1 MPFFAPDSET
11 NYTESFPEFVDRY
24 AGAVISLVSGAWND
38 ESKIGLLHNV
48 RGSAVSVLGLH
59 GYSLAAFE
67 ALRATYPF
75 RPEAAK
81 RILMQPHREG
91 ALSVYYGRLIAA
103 RDKLVRYG
111 RMEIADSYLVMQL
124 LAGLDDPTRA
134 EVLKRFPPGGSLSQ
148 LSSAMS
154 DYDMALERARMFAP
168 VAPEVVP
175 VVAAVTPARPSPK
188 PKRDPK
194 DVVCFRCQQR
204 GHKAALCPAPSV
216 VPKEGKASA
225 Q

>member
-1 MPFFAPDSET
+1 MASTSAENLAKGTADPAQARPLVDALDKGKERGATSSLLAPDTPFLPVRKLEFGEAPDAPAKPAGDGKITPFVPLPVGLTELIAPTPSPASGHPSTVFSPVPLQSRLAKPRPADMPFFAPDSET

-81 RILMQPHREG
+81 RILMQPHRE
-91 ALSVYYGRLIAA
+91 ACCPCTS
-103 RDKLVRYG
+103 
-111 RMEIADSYLVMQL
+111 L
-124 LAGLDDPTRA
+124 LY
-134 EVLKRFPPGGSLSQ
+134 F
-148 LSSAMS
+148 
-154 DYDMALERARMFAP
+154 YI
-168 VAPEVVP
+168 
-175 VVAAVTPARPSPK
+175 
-188 PKRDPK
+188 
-194 DVVCFRCQQR
+194 
-204 GHKAALCPAPSV
+204 
-216 VPKEGKASA
+216 
-225 Q
+225 